1 MKKIILSCLAICA
14 SCYMASAQLTEK
26 QLKLHQKAIDKSKND
41 ESVIW
46 SFDTIFNKGLPY
58 CIMKKKNKKMFGHSD
73 CDFYTLSGKNVFY
86 AKTIEAGVTERY
98 EILFFTTERKAY
110 WSGDVEEGVVEF
122 ELFAGD
128 SLNATA
134 VNKFLLLHADKP
146 DEGTVSKIAGQIGLG
161 SLGGRGNDD
170 DDDDAPRATRQ
181 PARDRNAKVSIFGD
195 DAQQDFKTIGTIKE
209 VFGGRNMNTVY
220 EIFDAGGRKIA
231 EAEARMHSTT
241 WQVVT
246 LKNNKAHT
254 VTCASFRE
262 KEAIMEYLARLR
274 YL

>member
-1 MKKIILSCLAICA
+1 
-14 SCYMASAQLTEK
+14 
-26 QLKLHQKAIDKSKND
+26 
-41 ESVIW
+41 
-46 SFDTIFNKGLPY
+46 
-58 CIMKKKNKKMFGHSD
+58 MFGYSD

-98 EILFFTTERKAY
+98 EILFFATERKAY

-128 SLNATA
+128 SLNPTA
-134 VNKFLLLHADKP
+134 VTKFLLLHADKP
-146 DEGTVSKIAGQIGLG
+146 EEGSVSKIAGQIGLG
-161 SLGGRGNDD
+161 SLGGLGSGRSNTPIDD
-170 DDDDAPRATRQ
+170 EDDAPRATRQ
-181 PARDRNAKVSIFGD
+181 PARDRNAKILIFGD

-231 EAEARMHSTT
+231 EAEGKMHSTS
-241 WQVVT
+241 WVVVT

-254 VTCASFRE
+254 VTCTSFKE
-262 KEAIMEYLARLR
+262 KEAIMEYLTRLR